1 MKSLEVWRSGYKA
14 DFSPWRWRSK
24 CKVSPLPCLP
34 WDSVGGVGQ
43 GQFCILHKSG
53 IDSPILW
60 RSPGLSSVRVCWDCW
75 QYGRSAWALALSG
88 VQAVAA
94 LFYCHF
100 LAVPLFPFSPVSL
113 SSPFHL
119 LGGAGSGVWLAGGLH
134 RLGRLGVPLSSCWPW
149 LLCWLPWVQALAAVL
164 SLPCVLSSPGCWL
177 WGLVLRSPSVLSPG
191 CWRSSAVLWCWPA
204 MRWGWVLALG
214 GVGAGVVQAVAVVAG
229 WGWWVVIWRAW
240 DSSCCTNTLL
250 QIWLLFKGKAIN
262 FERFFLD
269 IAHKVRYNNTRVKEI
284 VNPLQLTASPSA
296 GRRMDGRREPVNQ
309 SERRS
314 AK

>member
-1 MKSLEVWRSGYKA
+1 MKSLEVWRKGYKA

-43 GQFCILHKSG
+43 GRFRILHKSG

-88 VQAVAA
+88 VQAGRRSFTVI
-94 LFYCHF
+94 FWPF
-100 LAVPLFPFSPVSL
+100 LFPFSPVSL

-119 LGGAGSGVWLAGGLH
+119 LGGAGSGVWLAVVLH
-134 RLGRLGVPLSSCWPW
+134 RLWVAGCPLSSCWPW
-149 LLCWLPWVQALAAVL
+149 LLCWLSGCRCWPLSFSCLAF
-164 SLPCVLSSPGCWL
+164 SPSPGFCL
-177 WGLVLRSPSVLSPG
+177 WALVLLSPSALSPG

-214 GVGAGVVQAVAVVAG
+214 GVGAGAVQAVPVVAG
-229 WGWWVVIWRAW
+229 WWLVCVDLAGCWFVMLHKYSLADLVII
-240 DSSCCTNTLL
+240 
-250 QIWLLFKGKAIN
+250 Q
-262 FERFFLD
+262 
-269 IAHKVRYNNTRVKEI
+269 
-284 VNPLQLTASPSA
+284 
-296 GRRMDGRREPVNQ
+296 
-309 SERRS
+309 
-314 AK
+314 AKSDKF

>member
-1 MKSLEVWRSGYKA
+1 MGTRRIFRRGGGAQNVKH
-14 DFSPWRWRSK
+14 P
-24 CKVSPLPCLP
+24 PCLA
-34 WDSVGGVGQ
+34 
-43 GQFCILHKSG
+43 
-53 IDSPILW
+53 
-60 RSPGLSSVRVCWDCW
+60 SPGIAWAALVKGSSAYSTKAELIPLFSGALLGCPLSVYAGTAGSMAGAPGRWLCRGCRLGGALLLSFS
-75 QYGRSAWALALSG
+75 GRS
-88 VQAVAA
+88 
-94 LFYCHF
+94 
-100 LAVPLFPFSPVSL
+100 SL